1 MLETGFCRHS
11 CLFTG
16 RENSCCLHVCVPTSM
31 CDRNVERKQVLWAKK
46 KKKEGKIALT
56 PSSTRCLVYE
66 ASCTFLTSLPPPRQ
80 MLPSST
86 SSTAKPRR
94 TLRSCARL
102 APTRSPL
109 AERRLRP
116 PLRRPLPP
124 GGPSLRCRPPST
136 TRPPTP
142 CPTRAPSPACRACL
156 CHSPP
161 GARTDQSPH
170 ASPCP
175 SDSRPRCGGS
185 CRGSGTAASWRSSA
199 RTRDGC
205 RRYTV
210 THDGKQRP

>member
-1 MLETGFCRHS
+1 MLNANKFS
-11 CLFTG
+11 W
-16 RENSCCLHVCVPTSM
+16 
-31 CDRNVERKQVLWAKK
+31 QKK
-46 KKKEGKIALT
+46 KKKEKS
-56 PSSTRCLVYE
+56 PSPSPTAPSTLCLVYE

-86 SSTAKPRR
+86 SSTAKRPR

-102 APTRSPL
+102 ALTWSHSVG
-109 AERRLRP
+109 RRLPPRP
-116 PLRRPLPP
+116 RRPLAQ
-124 GGPSLRCRPPST
+124 GGLYLRCPPPST
-136 TRPPTP
+136 TRPHTP
-142 CPTRAPSPACRACL
+142 CPTRAQSPACRACL

-161 GARTDQSPH
+161 GARADRPPR

-205 RRYTV
+205 RRYMAAHT
-210 THDGKQRP
+210 GRQRL